1 METIRGN
8 KKEYLYTGKKVIYIN
23 FTPIYESILNHNKKD
38 FSSFHTPGH
47 KSNFPV
53 DYNFNTFD
61 LTELPDTDSLY
72 EANDSILRSEINAS
86 KIFNSKKTIFSA
98 SGCTLCIQ
106 TMLKLVCSPGDK
118 IIADRNSHRSLVNT
132 LGLIDIEPIWVYP
145 EHSEKS
151 IFPGVINPDD
161 ILKILQK
168 EKDIKAVYI
177 TTPNYFGILS
187 DIEAI
192 KKVCNCFNI
201 PLLIDNAH
209 GSHLYFINNK
219 FYSDLSSADLVA
231 CSLHK
236 TLPVL
241 TSGAILNINNPK
253 YVEKAK
259 YYMSIFGS
267 TSPSYPVLA
276 SIDLC
281 MDWLNNN
288 AVTELKNLCYIVSNI
303 IKEANI
309 NGIKTPQGMC
319 DPVRIALDTSSIG
332 ITGYDALNLMHSFKI
347 EAEYANNNSI
357 IFIPSPFNTTKD
369 FQRLKN
375 AINKLPRLKT
385 KNLKYLPIPKTY
397 KKLSIRESM
406 FSDSENI
413 NILESKDRISS
424 NTISTCPPGIPLVMP
439 GEVITQEMIDFLI
452 SKNILHVDVVK

>member
-1 METIRGN
+1 MIHI
-8 KKEYLYTGKKVIYIN
+8 K
-23 FTPIYESILNHNKKD
+23 FTPLFESILNHNKKS

-47 KSNFPV
+47 KGNFPV
-53 DYNFNTFD
+53 NYDFNTFD

-72 EANDSILRSEINAS
+72 DANDSILKSEINAS

-132 LGLIDIEPIWVYP
+132 LGLIDVEPIWVYP
-145 EHSEKS
+145 EYSKKS
-151 IFPGVINPDD
+151 VFPGAINPNG
-161 ILKILQK
+161 ILKILQNK
-168 EKDIKAVYI
+168 KDIKAVYI
-177 TTPNYFGILS
+177 TTPNYFGVVS
-187 DIEAI
+187 DIKAI
-192 KKVCNCFNI
+192 TEVCHSFNV

-253 YVEKAK
+253 YIKNAK

-281 MDWLNNN
+281 IDWLNNH
-288 AVTELKNLCYIVSNI
+288 ADTEFKKLCYTVSDI

-309 NGIKTPQGMC
+309 NGIKTPKGIC

-332 ITGYDALNLMHSFKI
+332 ITGYDALDLMHSFKV
-347 EAEYANNNSI
+347 EAEYASNNSI
-357 IFIPSPFNTTKD
+357 ILIPSPFNTNKD

-375 AINKLPRLKT
+375 AINKLPKFNT
-385 KNLKYLPIPKTY
+385 ENPKYSPIPKTY

-413 NILESKDRISS
+413 NILKSKGRIAS
-424 NTISTCPPGIPLVMP
+424 NTISTCPPGIPLIMP
-439 GEVITQEMIDFLI
+439 GEVITQEIIDFLI
-452 SKNILHVDVVK
+452 REKILYIDVVK